1 MPGFE
6 SIVDQDRPKQILTT
20 FLEKGT
26 IPHALLFTGI
36 KGVGKQTAAMAFAMA
51 CNCKGKDPGRFEQ
64 DNAAYSDRYEY
75 RSSIE
80 PCCKCRP
87 CRKIQSGN
95 HPDIIHIKP
104 SGDYIRIAQIRTLI
118 ETLALKPYEA
128 RRRVVII
135 SKAQTMNP
143 AAGNALLKM
152 LEEPPDRTIL
162 ILIAEQTA
170 DLLPTIVSRC
180 QHIRFN
186 PISRNSLAALLAA
199 QNGVDDE
206 KALLIAGMANG
217 SLTQAQTMHQTD
229 WIQWRNWLI
238 QASGLDQPASLFS
251 RPAGLLLA
259 FAEKLS
265 GNKASLFEALEVM
278 KSWLRDLIVSQY
290 SPDKVIN
297 ADLTESIQQTS
308 KKCSVNS
315 LLYKI
320 SVIQTAQR
328 DLEVNANVRLTI
340 ELMMM
345 RMARDQGA
353 G

>member
-1 MPGFE
+1 VPGFA
-6 SIVDQDRPKQILTT
+6 SIVDQDRPKQILAT

-26 IPHALLFTGI
+26 IPHAMLFTGI
-36 KGVGKQTAAMAFAMA
+36 EGVGKHAAAMAFAMA
-51 CNCKGKDPGRFEQ
+51 CNCKGQHPERIEPG
-64 DNAAYSDRYEY
+64 NAVTFNRNDRLF
-75 RSSIE
+75 SVE
-80 PCCKCRP
+80 PCCSCRP
-87 CRKIQSGN
+87 CRKIHSGN

-128 RRRVVII
+128 KRRVVII
-135 SKAQTMNP
+135 AKAQTMNP

-186 PISRNSLAALLAA
+186 PISRKSLAAWLAA
-199 QNGVDDE
+199 QNGVDE
-206 KALLIAGMANG
+206 QKASLIAGMSNG
-217 SLTQAQTMHQTD
+217 SLIQAKNMHQTD

-238 QASGLDQPASLFS
+238 QASGLNQPASLIS
-251 RPAGLLLA
+251 RPVGLLLG
-259 FAEKLS
+259 FAEKLAA
-265 GNKASLFEALEVM
+265 NKTSLFEALEVM
-278 KSWLRDLIVSQY
+278 KTWLRDLIVSRY
-290 SPDKVIN
+290 NPARVIN
-297 ADLTESIQQTS
+297 ADLTASIQQTS
-308 KKCSVNS
+308 QTCSVNS
-315 LLYKI
+315 LLHKI
-320 SVIQTAQR
+320 NVIQTAQR
-328 DLEVNANVRLTI
+328 DLESNANVRLTV

-345 RMARDQGA
+345 RLARNPGA

>member
-1 MPGFE
+1 
-6 SIVDQDRPKQILTT
+6 
-20 FLEKGT
+20 
-26 IPHALLFTGI
+26 
-36 KGVGKQTAAMAFAMA
+36 
-51 CNCKGKDPGRFEQ
+51 
-64 DNAAYSDRYEY
+64 
-75 RSSIE
+75 
-80 PCCKCRP
+80 
-87 CRKIQSGN
+87 
-95 HPDIIHIKP
+95 
-104 SGDYIRIAQIRTLI
+104 
-118 ETLALKPYEA
+118 
-128 RRRVVII
+128 
-135 SKAQTMNP
+135 
-143 AAGNALLKM
+143 M

-199 QNGVDDE
+199 QNGVDDK

-217 SLTQAQTMHQTD
+217 SLIQAQTMHRTD

-238 QASGLDQPASLFS
+238 QASGLDQPSSLFS

-265 GNKASLFEALEVM
+265 DNKASLFEALEIM

-290 SPDKVIN
+290 NPDKVIN

-320 SVIQTAQR
+320 GVIQTAQR
-328 DLEVNANVRLTI
+328 DLEANANVRLTI

-345 RMARDQGA
+345 RMARD
-353 G
+353 